1 MKIAE
6 HPFVFHT
13 ATYLT
18 RIGNQKANRI
28 VALCEGIRQCS
39 DASIFY
45 HTYQSLSRHHFLT
58 EGFSNDFA
66 QWALA
71 ACNRPELAEHL
82 AALDVRDYVNLPA
95 LRGDLCKVVSSYCQ
109 GHPREAEQIAFEPFY
124 FLESIEVGVPLGM
137 QAQTLEEFHTALGKL
152 SHAAFNHHFITSR
165 LRLHLRTNDFSLWLS
180 KELGLE
186 ELARAANRID
196 IYTNTLESAQARLLA
211 LVERGLQQ

>member
-1 MKIAE
+1 MKVAE

-18 RIGNQKANRI
+18 RIGIQKANRI
-28 VALCEGIRQCS
+28 AALCEGIRQCS
-39 DASIFY
+39 NASIFY

-71 ACNRPELAEHL
+71 SCNRPELAEQL
-82 AALDVRDYVNLPA
+82 ASLDVRDYTDIPA
-95 LRGDLCKVVSSYCQ
+95 LRGDLCHVVSSYCL
-109 GHPREAEQIAFEPFY
+109 GHAREAEQIAFEPFY
-124 FLESIEVGVPLGM
+124 FLESVEVGVPLGM
-137 QAQTLEEFHTALGKL
+137 QARTLQEFRDALGRL
-152 SHAAFNHHFITSR
+152 SHASFNHHFITSR
-165 LRLHLRTNDFSLWLS
+165 LRLHLRTNDFSLWLF

-196 IYTNTLESAQARLLA
+196 IYTNTLESAQARMLA
-211 LVERGLQQ
+211 LVERELTR